1 MNRIIEELT
10 TLSKFQEYSKKIQEK
25 ISPITVSG
33 LSDVG
38 KIQFVVGT
46 YESTK
51 KPICIV
57 TYNEMQARRIKKDFS
72 FFDDYV
78 RNFPKRDIISFDYIA
93 ESKDVLYDRISTL
106 NDIVDKKSPIIIT
119 TIEAIMQKMIT
130 KESLY
135 KNLITLK
142 VGDEISLEKLKNK
155 LILLRI

>member
-57 TYNEMQARRIKKDFS
+57 TYN
-72 FFDDYV
+72 
-78 RNFPKRDIISFDYIA
+78 
-93 ESKDVLYDRISTL
+93 
-106 NDIVDKKSPIIIT
+106 
-119 TIEAIMQKMIT
+119 
-130 KESLY
+130 
-135 KNLITLK
+135 
-142 VGDEISLEKLKNK
+142 
-155 LILLRI
+155 